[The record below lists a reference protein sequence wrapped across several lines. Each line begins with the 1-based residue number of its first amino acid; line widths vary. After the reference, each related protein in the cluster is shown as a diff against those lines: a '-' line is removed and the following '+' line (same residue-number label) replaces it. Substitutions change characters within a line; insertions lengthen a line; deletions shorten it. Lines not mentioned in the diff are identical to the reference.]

1 MMKWAL
7 VAAVVAIVAG
17 ALGFGL
23 IASAAAAV
31 SKIFF
36 FLFLFLFIV
45 LFVSAL
51 VVGRKVKSAFSDK
64 SPDSPKH

>member
-1 MMKWAL
+1 MMRWAI
-7 VAAVVAIVAG
+7 VAAVVAIIAG

-31 SKIFF
+31 AKIFF
-36 FLFLFLFIV
+36 FLFLFLFVV

-64 SPDSPKH
+64 SPENHRH